1 MNVADIKRGIEDGS
15 LVRTPDGR
23 VRPVSLRE
31 SLGLS
36 VVRRLDQSR
45 GITSQDIIKRENLRN
60 MARRYYKNGGC
71 LTCVLVGKCQL
82 VGKLTDNTRCFA
94 PDGHGSCRNR
104 TEKKGGAA

>member
-1 MNVADIKRGIEDGS
+1 MNVADIKRGIKDGS

-36 VVRRLDQSR
+36 VVRCLDQRR
-45 GITSQDIIKRENLRN
+45 GITSQDIIRRENLRN
-60 MARRYYKNGGC
+60 MARRYFKNGGC
-71 LTCVLVGKCQL
+71 LTCVLVGKCQR
-82 VGKLTDNTRCFA
+82 VGKLTDNTRCFS
-94 PDGHGSCRNR
+94 PDGHGSCKNR